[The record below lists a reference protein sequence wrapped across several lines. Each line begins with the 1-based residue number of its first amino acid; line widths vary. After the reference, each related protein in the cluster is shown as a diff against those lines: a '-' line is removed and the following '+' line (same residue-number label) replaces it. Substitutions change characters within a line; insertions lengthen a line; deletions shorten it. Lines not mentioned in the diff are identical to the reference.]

1 MKRCKCKSHCFIILG
16 NVNCKIN
23 INGKRLS
30 ELNIYVKQLNQIQCN
45 YINIIKK
52 NNLSHKVNT

>member
-52 NNLSHKVNT
+52 NNLSH